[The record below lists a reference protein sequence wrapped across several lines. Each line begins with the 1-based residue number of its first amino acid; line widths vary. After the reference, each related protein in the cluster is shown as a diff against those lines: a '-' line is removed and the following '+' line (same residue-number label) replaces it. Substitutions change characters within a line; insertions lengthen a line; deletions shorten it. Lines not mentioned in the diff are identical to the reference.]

1 MEFRLDDGSEVSVDA
16 AEVAELY
23 DQLWLLVPR
32 PGAVTVA
39 AKLKHHRAWASPRDT
54 YQRLDVRESAAL
66 LEALDRMNHAPP

>member
-1 MEFRLDDGSEVSVDA
+1 VEFTLDDGSEVAIDE

-39 AKLKHHRAWASPRDT
+39 AKLKHHQAWPSASDG
-54 YQRLDVRESAAL
+54 YQRLDARESAAL
-66 LEALDRMNHAPP
+66 IEALNRMNRA